1 VPDFSMPFRTSRLS
15 PSNSRR
21 TIGVLVVAAL
31 AAASLAGCS
40 SDSSKSSDVVV
51 TEVAAAASEPV
62 ESTAL
67 DPKAESTEAES
78 NEAESTEPE
87 STEAPQ
93 TELAAPATDTEATE
107 TAESAAAPNE
117 AAAGSLA
124 ADSATC
130 KAFAKVKELND
141 RGGVLTSEFQT
152 RLVEAIG
159 ESPDKAA
166 KEWETFQKK
175 FAADSEIVLP
185 QLKDAYAT
193 LAKEQPTYA
202 KDFTNLNDVTADLIT
217 FLTTI
222 SYDDLDQMETKM
234 AEVVPPEKTI
244 AAGQSSLKIDVFS
257 KESCGIAFANT

>member
-1 VPDFSMPFRTSRLS
+1 VPDFSMPFRTSRLN
-15 PSNSRR
+15 PSNRRR
-21 TIGVLVVAAL
+21 TVGVLVVAAL
-31 AAASLAGCS
+31 ASASLAGCS

-62 ESTAL
+62 EPTAL
-67 DPKAESTEAES
+67 DTGAESTEAKSTEAGS
-78 NEAESTEPE
+78 NEA
-87 STEAPQ
+87 AQ
-93 TELAAPATDTEATE
+93 TELAAPVTNAEATE
-107 TAESAAAPNE
+107 TAESAATPNE

-141 RGGVLTSEFQT
+141 RSGALTSEFQY
-152 RLVEAIG
+152 RIVAG
-159 ESPDKAA
+159 AESPEKAA

-175 FAADSEIVLP
+175 FATDAEIVLP

-193 LAKEQPTYA
+193 LAKEQPAYA
-202 KDFTNLNDVTADLIT
+202 KDFNNLNDVTGDLIS

-222 SYDDLDQMETKM
+222 SFDDLDQMETKM
-234 AEVVPPEKTI
+234 AEVVSTDKTI

-257 KESCGIAFANT
+257 KKSCGIAFANT